1 MEESLRLAVAFSA
14 GMALGAF
21 YFLSLW
27 KTLQKIA
34 DVPNPG
40 FVMFRSFAFR
50 TVVVLSGFYLIMGN
64 SWERIVAALAGFIVM
79 REILTRLKGKAREV
93 S

>member
-1 MEESLRLAVAFSA
+1 MGETVYLILSFSA

-27 KTLQKIA
+27 KTLQKVSDA
-34 DVPNPG
+34 PSPG
-40 FVMFRSFAFR
+40 FMMLKSYLIR
-50 TVVVLSGFYLIMGN
+50 TSVVLCGFYLVMDGH
-64 SWERIVAALAGFIVM
+64 WQRAVAALVGFVVM
-79 REILTRLKGKAREV
+79 RMILTRRLGKERLV

>member
-1 MEESLRLAVAFSA
+1 MGETLYLILSFSA

-27 KTLQKIA
+27 KTLQKIT
-34 DVPNPG
+34 DIPSPG
-40 FVMFRSFAFR
+40 FVMLKSYLIR
-50 TVVVLSGFYLIMGN
+50 TSVVLAGFYLVMDGH
-64 SWERIVAALAGFIVM
+64 WQRAVAALVGFVVM
-79 REILTRLKGKAREV
+79 RMILTRRLGKERLV

>member
-1 MEESLRLAVAFSA
+1 MGETLYLILSFSS

-27 KTLQKIA
+27 KTLQKIS
-34 DVPNPG
+34 DVPSPG
-40 FVMFRSFAFR
+40 FVMVRSYLIR
-50 TVVVLSGFYLIMGN
+50 TSVVLFGFYLIMGGH
-64 SWERIVAALAGFIVM
+64 WQRALAALLGFVVM
-79 REILTRLKGKAREV
+79 RLILTRRLGKERLV

>member
-1 MEESLRLAVAFSA
+1 MGETIYLILSFSV

-27 KTLQKIA
+27 RTLQKISDA
-34 DVPNPG
+34 PSPG
-40 FVMFRSFAFR
+40 FMMFRSYLIR
-50 TVVVLSGFYLIMGN
+50 TSVVLTGFYLVMGGH
-64 SWERIVAALAGFIVM
+64 WQRGIAALIGFVVM
-79 REILTRLKGKAREV
+79 RMLLTRRLGKERLV

>member
-1 MEESLRLAVAFSA
+1 MGETLYLIISFSS

-27 KTLQKIA
+27 KTLQKISDA
-34 DVPNPG
+34 KNPG
-40 FVMFRSFAFR
+40 FLLFRSYLIR
-50 TVVVLSGFYLIMGN
+50 TSVVLFGFYLIMGGH
-64 SWERIVAALAGFIVM
+64 WERIVIALVGFVLM
-79 REILTRLKGKAREV
+79 RIILTRRLGKERLV

>member
-1 MEESLRLAVAFSA
+1 MEQPLYLILSFSA

-27 KTLQKIA
+27 KTLQRISEA
-34 DVPNPG
+34 GNPG
-40 FVMFRSFAFR
+40 
-50 TVVVLSGFYLIMGN
+50 VVLLRSYIIRTAVVLAGFYLIMDGH
-64 SWERIVAALAGFIVM
+64 WQRVVAALLGFVLVRM
-79 REILTRLKGKAREV
+79 ILTRRLGKERLV

>member
-1 MEESLRLAVAFSA
+1 MGETIYLILSFSA

-27 KTLQKIA
+27 RTLQKISDA
-34 DVPNPG
+34 PSPG
-40 FVMFRSFAFR
+40 FVMLRSYLIR
-50 TVVVLSGFYLIMGN
+50 TSVVLTGFYLVMDGHWQRGIATL
-64 SWERIVAALAGFIVM
+64 IGFVVM
-79 REILTRLKGKAREV
+79 RMLLTRRLGKVRMV